1 MHAWITEQNPMDF
14 IQQIN
19 VNPSCA
25 ETEIFL
31 SHYADTVVALGPVRA
46 ASADVALTAYT
57 R

>member
-1 MHAWITEQNPMDF
+1 MHAWITEQNSKDF
-14 IQQIN
+14 IQQID

-31 SHYADTVVALGPVRA
+31 SHYADTVVALGLVRA